1 MLHFYDALLKKEGKR
16 PVRIAVLGDSFIEGD
31 IITADIREQLQDLY
45 GGGGV
50 GFVPFSSPIAQFRG
64 TVRHTFDGWT
74 TLDVKNARQAPEEY
88 RDKFFVSGSLC
99 IPDEGASVQMEG
111 VMFRKHIDRASVAR
125 LIFTN
130 RERTTIHVTINDTI
144 HKVYNPEPGPEVQQI
159 DIHTPIR
166 SLEVRI
172 ANPAGFIGYGIV
184 FENKNGVSLD
194 NYSIRGNSGLA
205 LFGTNAAVNA
215 RIGAMRGYDL
225 IILQYGLNVM
235 SADVLHYGSYE
246 KAFIKVINYMK
257 RCFPNS
263 SILVMGVCDRSTQRD
278 GEFVTMPA
286 VRGMIEAQRNAARET
301 GVAFWNTF
309 EAMGGENSM
318 VEFVRKNW
326 AAKDYTHLGYAG
338 GKFIAGK
345 LVGNWMQGVEAEQQR
360 RDRIEEERRKNE
372 MLHYNRND
380 TIPGTIET
388 ETETDSDAD
397 ADTTFTTNEFAQP

>member
-1 MLHFYDALLKKEGKR
+1 MK
-16 PVRIAVLGDSFIEGD
+16 
-31 IITADIREQLQDLY
+31 
-45 GGGGV
+45 
-50 GFVPFSSPIAQFRG
+50 
-64 TVRHTFDGWT
+64 
-74 TLDVKNARQAPEEY
+74 
-88 RDKFFVSGSLC
+88 
-99 IPDEGASVQMEG
+99 G

-309 EAMGGENSM
+309 EAMGGRKQHGR
-318 VEFVRKNW
+318 VRPQE
-326 AAKDYTHLGYAG
+326 LGG
-338 GKFIAGK
+338 ERLHPPGLRRRKFIAGK